1 MLLIFGKGKQMA
13 KGKKQVPKDESKKAK
28 FKRLVEPRVSK
39 AIKSIALIGN
49 CAGSAYEYTEND
61 VADIM
66 AALQASVE
74 KLQKTFESKGV
85 STGGFSLG
93 K

>member
-1 MLLIFGKGKQMA
+1 MA
-13 KGKKQVPKDESKKAK
+13 KRKTTVPADETKQVK

-39 AIKSIALIGN
+39 AIKSIGLIGN
-49 CAGSAYEYTEND
+49 CAGSAYEYTPND
-61 VADIM
+61 VANIM
-66 AALQASVE
+66 VAIQESVE